1 VHLLGVG
8 LAAGVALSLI
18 AQIGEQVDYLRFMPP
33 LTPTNRVA
41 WWSAVLCAGPGWVI
55 LGAIKQMAGGL
66 LAVWIL
72 DKVGETAAV
81 EPIQQFTAGLGL
93 VLPGWL
99 VLPVAVLF
107 VVISQVKINVTNAY
121 SGSLSWSNFFSRAAR
136 PPRPGRL
143 DLPQRRRG
151 ARG

>member
-1 VHLLGVG
+1 
-8 LAAGVALSLI
+8 
-18 AQIGEQVDYLRFMPP
+18 
-33 LTPTNRVA
+33 
-41 WWSAVLCAGPGWVI
+41 VLCARPGWVI

-151 ARG
+151 ARVDGARRVRLPQRGARVLLERGDRLDRRRGRRPHDQQAAAEAQH